1 MRRTTSRF
9 DTTRSTLRIGY
20 IPSAFRDLVLSNVEL
35 NVVNQ
40 AWSKCV
46 VGVAGVGLED
56 TPAAMLVLL
65 PSYRGKQSRGTSE
78 K

>member
-1 MRRTTSRF
+1 
-9 DTTRSTLRIGY
+9 
-20 IPSAFRDLVLSNVEL
+20 VLSNVEL